1 MFRVSPYENVGKNE
15 LDLFE
20 SATTR
25 RRKVPYHSQ
34 ANKRRH
40 IKGVIELMLHLC
52 SRLHKKMIVKS
63 ILMRHYNPIT
73 YKSAPWHNGSWRPC
87 LNDDAL
93 EAERRIKSTFHG
105 PHFQPPKIWSV
116 ESVTAKLTRHF
127 MLWVDEKLPPSLSP
141 YHVFESNLCGTKNQV
156 CVFLAQSNTTV

>member
-40 IKGVIELMLHLC
+40 IKGVIELVLHLC

-73 YKSAPWHNGSWRPC
+73 YKSAPWHNGSMAAMFKRWCTRSRTTNKRHISRATFSTPQNLKCRECNGEINTPLYALSWR
-87 LNDDAL
+87 
-93 EAERRIKSTFHG
+93 
-105 PHFQPPKIWSV
+105 KI
-116 ESVTAKLTRHF
+116 AA
-127 MLWVDEKLPPSLSP
+127 
-141 YHVFESNLCGTKNQV
+141 HVFESNLCWTKNQV
-156 CVFLAQSNTTV
+156 CVFLAQSNTRV